1 MEKDFA
7 KYFDHTLLRADATE
21 SDIQRL
27 CREAIQYH
35 FCSVCVNSC
44 HAALAAQQLKNTD
57 VKTCCVVGFPLGAMS
72 SEAKAFEAKKA
83 ARDGALEIDMVINIG
98 YLKDKAHDKVKD
110 DIAGVVGAVKDKAIV
125 KVIIETCLLTKE
137 EKIIACRLA
146 VEAGAAF
153 VKTSTGFSTGGAS
166 VEDIRLMR
174 SVVGN
179 RAGVKASGGIRNYKT
194 AISMLQAGADRIG
207 ASSTVEIVKGNGS

>member
-1 MEKDFA
+1 M
-7 KYFDHTLLRADATE
+7 
-21 SDIQRL
+21 
-27 CREAIQYH
+27 
-35 FCSVCVNSC
+35 CVNSC

-98 YLKDKAHDKVKD
+98 YLKDKAYDKVKD

-153 VKTSTGFSTGGAS
+153 VKTSTGFSKGGAS